1 MKCLKRNCRAPALNN
16 DNHCYFHS
24 ANVSAIDKRKARS
37 KGGKT
42 KLIKVN
48 CKYDNYKLRST
59 NDILSFNEMLI
70 NDLLQNKISLK
81 LITGIAYNLTLQ
93 FRLLQFNSIGNKL
106 SEYELERLRILAIQE
121 MKNNIQIVFNYL
133 LRLQLQTLIKIMKKV
148 IAKKENKEYV
158 FRLRMNNE
166 ELKKLE
172 KLSKILKVK
181 NSQTVRILID
191 NKITELRKQKDIFE

>member
-1 MKCLKRNCRAPALNN
+1 
-16 DNHCYFHS
+16 
-24 ANVSAIDKRKARS
+24 
-37 KGGKT
+37 
-42 KLIKVN
+42 
-48 CKYDNYKLRST
+48 
-59 NDILSFNEMLI
+59 
-70 NDLLQNKISLK
+70 
-81 LITGIAYNLTLQ
+81 
-93 FRLLQFNSIGNKL
+93 
-106 SEYELERLRILAIQE
+106 
-121 MKNNIQIVFNYL
+121 
-133 LRLQLQTLIKIMKKV
+133 MKKV